1 MTEINRHNYEI
12 FFIDYLDGNLLPS
25 QEKRLWLF
33 LKENPD
39 LKDELENFEPVEI
52 SSEKQPFPKK
62 QQLKKTVL
70 LNHSNSSIFDELC
83 IRYIE
88 GDLSLKEKVA
98 LNEYMN
104 NNSEKSREFKI
115 FKQTKIKA
123 DSSILFPDKE
133 KLKKSAMFFALKRLY
148 PYIAVA
154 ASILLLI
161 AVYFL
166 VPQKNNEPY
175 LNRIAVFETNPAQE
189 NFKILEL
196 TEEPTS
202 TNKSLPLAEAE
213 KQPLSIEKK
222 EDQSIQSVDDIDKER
237 FRVTAIEPLPIKRIE
252 QKRNPLNIT
261 NVESGITNK
270 TLDYFQTQYSQ
281 EPEYKNLTS
290 FLAES
295 VSERLI
301 KTTENDNKKFE
312 LFDLARWSVQVI
324 NWLTGSNMTLEKQY
338 NKDGEAEKINFN
350 SKLIAFSAPIRE
362 K

>member
-1 MTEINRHNYEI
+1 MAEINRHNYEI
-12 FFIDYLDGNLLPS
+12 FFIDYLDGNLSPLL
-25 QEKRLWLF
+25 EKRLWSF

-52 SSEKQPFPKK
+52 SSEKQPFPEK
-62 QQLKKTVL
+62 QQLKKSIL
-70 LNHSNSSIFDELC
+70 LDKNQCSIFDEIC
-83 IRYIE
+83 IRYVE

-115 FKQTKIKA
+115 FKQTKIEA
-123 DSSILFPDKE
+123 DTSILFPNKE
-133 KLKKSAMFFALKRLY
+133 KLKKSAMVFALKRLY

-161 AVYFL
+161 AVYLL
-166 VPQKNNEPY
+166 VPQKNSEPY
-175 LNRIAVFETNPAQE
+175 SDRIPVFETNPAQE

-196 TEEPTS
+196 TEETAS
-202 TNKSLPLAEAE
+202 TNISPPLAKVE
-213 KQPLSIEKK
+213 KHPLSIKKK
-222 EDQSIQSVDDIDKER
+222 EDQSIQSADDIDKER
-237 FRVTAIEPLPIKRIE
+237 FRVNAIDPLPIKPIE
-252 QKRNPLNIT
+252 QKRTLLNLAS
-261 NVESGITNK
+261 VESGITNK
-270 TLDYFQTQYSQ
+270 TLDYFHAQYNQ
-281 EPEYKNLTS
+281 EPGYKRLTS

-301 KTTENDNKKFE
+301 NTPENKNKKFE
-312 LFDLARWSVQVI
+312 LFDLARWSVKGF

-350 SKLIAFSAPIRE
+350 SKLIAFSAPIH
-362 K
+362 KK